1 MEVLRF
7 VRFVTD
13 DEIIVELVEIRNV
26 LHSDSVCESWGRL
39 VWSLNNGEIGRE
51 RTGGENDGERVLSC
65 NSFGSLETSET
76 QTSSS
81 NLGSLFGVSV
91 VRENGNVRSEAV
103 CRRESVKEYEAR
115 QKEDSPFEL
124 GIPVS
129 KNGFGENDQCGTIG
143 LGVSRPVDVLVD
155 ESDEGDSLKS
165 LSGSHF
171 VGELG
176 IERIRK
182 IRFEV
187 RERSRRVTH
196 DSTEESVEVT
206 FDDPIH
212 TVKLVSFECSS
223 RDESGLRE
231 YRRRSDSSSF
241 LCLLL
246 LVRLRPGRAPGF
258 TFLAIS
264 VCDGLLIFLLLGGF
278 LSPCNH
284 HLRFL

>member
-7 VRFVTD
+7 VSFVTD
-13 DEIIVELVEIRNV
+13 DEIIVELIEIRNV
-26 LHSDSVCESWGRL
+26 FHSDSVCESRGRS
-39 VWSLNNGEIGRE
+39 VWSLPTVKIERE
-51 RTGGENDGERVLSC
+51 PTGSENDGERVLS
-65 NSFGSLETSET
+65 SDSLGAFETSET

-81 NLGSLFGVSV
+81 NLGSLFRISV
-91 VRENGNVRSEAV
+91 VSEHGNVRSEATWRV
-103 CRRESVKEYEAR
+103 ESVTEHEAR

-155 ESDEGDSLKS
+155 ESDERDSLKS

-171 VGELG
+171 VGELE

-187 RERSRRVTH
+187 RETSRRVTH

-212 TVKLVSFECSS
+212 TIKLISLE
-223 RDESGLRE
+223 
-231 YRRRSDSSSF
+231 RS
-241 LCLLL
+241 
-246 LVRLRPGRAPGF
+246 P
-258 TFLAIS
+258 
-264 VCDGLLIFLLLGGF
+264 
-278 LSPCNH
+278 
-284 HLRFL
+284 